1 MSYYMYIS
9 LEFLCETASCSSMS
23 LVFFLFFSQANA
35 IHWNKSA
42 FRITGGNNEVW
53 IYLLP
58 RRQKMHQLPQQLQKQ
73 QLKRQ
78 RVGWCWLIGWLV
90 DWLIGW
96 LVDVTGC
103 ISWTSALCHLGIG
116 WFTWACVRQDL
127 MFGLFC
133 FLFVFSG
140 SCRWSSCGM
149 FSVIPGCEFHVEVPL
164 AEFCLLCSCHCL
176 RCCYRCLWALST
188 QGSPRSAVVALQAV
202 GAFWEYHRPNLKW
215 ITITTVLVCIA
226 YMRRLYMYYLDTG
239 PGMSSSKGGE
249 CGAST
254 SNRRI
259 CDVPR
264 VRVPSLVTNFL
275 KEPII
280 QTVCVIWHLRL
291 DVVASV
297 ALVRTTQQ
305 TLTLK

>member
-1 MSYYMYIS
+1 
-9 LEFLCETASCSSMS
+9 
-23 LVFFLFFSQANA
+23 
-35 IHWNKSA
+35 
-42 FRITGGNNEVW
+42 
-53 IYLLP
+53 
-58 RRQKMHQLPQQLQKQ
+58 
-73 QLKRQ
+73 
-78 RVGWCWLIGWLV
+78 
-90 DWLIGW
+90 
-96 LVDVTGC
+96 
-103 ISWTSALCHLGIG
+103 
-116 WFTWACVRQDL
+116 
-127 MFGLFC
+127 
-133 FLFVFSG
+133 
-140 SCRWSSCGM
+140 
-149 FSVIPGCEFHVEVPL
+149 
-164 AEFCLLCSCHCL
+164 
-176 RCCYRCLWALST
+176 
-188 QGSPRSAVVALQAV
+188 
-202 GAFWEYHRPNLKW
+202 
-215 ITITTVLVCIA
+215 
-226 YMRRLYMYYLDTG
+226 MYYLDTG